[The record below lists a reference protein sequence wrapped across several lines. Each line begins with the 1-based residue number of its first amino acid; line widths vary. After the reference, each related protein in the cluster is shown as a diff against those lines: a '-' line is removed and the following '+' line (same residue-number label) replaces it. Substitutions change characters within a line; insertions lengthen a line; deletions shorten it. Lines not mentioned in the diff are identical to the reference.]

1 MALARAVYR
10 DADVYLLDDPLSA
23 VDAHV
28 GQVRMSDSKLDNQF
42 TPIYFKFA
50 LLSSVFHPSVLNLH
64 IYLSIYFMS
73 VFWAHFKTRLAS

>member
-28 GQVRMSDSKLDNQF
+28 GQVRMSLSKLDNLFQF
-42 TPIYFKFA
+42 ISNLDYFHSF
-50 LLSSVFHPSVLNLH
+50 LLNLR
-64 IYLSIYFMS
+64 IYYLSIYFMS
-73 VFWAHFKTRLAS
+73 VFWAHFKARPAS